1 MSWSIQLRP
10 ARCTG
15 AFPKSAALSAFRR
28 PLSTLGATR
37 ASSVPLWC
45 FRGARVNV
53 GCPTP
58 PSANFS
64 RGLRA
69 DFCLPKSPP
78 HARRYAIFRGENEA
92 IFGCV
97 LCSRKN
103 LPLFPPITPYYSQE
117 RRNKRKYIK
126 ESSDVKQ
133 LPITY
138 DKNTNSFVWQS
149 PEVEAATIQLWEKA
163 YPSVDIEAEMS
174 KMKVWLS
181 SNPRKAQ
188 KKNWLRFC
196 SAWISRS
203 ASYGAYV
210 AGGRFRERNVADCHR
225 QKITTPAENLE
236 FSARW

>member
-1 MSWSIQLRP
+1 MAGQSNVLVNPVAPCEVHWSLSEISR
-10 ARCTG
+10 
-15 AFPKSAALSAFRR
+15 ALGV
-28 PLSTLGATR
+28 STTIVNA
-37 ASSVPLWC
+37 WC
-45 FRGARVNV
+45 DKGVFSENV
-53 GCPTP
+53 GCPTQ

-92 IFGCV
+92 IFECV
-97 LCSRKN
+97 LCSKETPLSS
-103 LPLFPPITPYYSQE
+103 LPYNPSYYSPKKE
-117 RRNKRKYIK
+117 NKRKYIK

-174 KMKVWLS
+174 KMKVWII

-188 KKNWLRFC
+188 KKNWMRFC

-210 AGGRFRERNVADCHR
+210 AEGRFRERNVADCGR